1 MGYGRTSGKQ
11 QTELRV
17 AHSIQRIKCSFSI
30 DAGRYTFST
39 ISAKQSFIS
48 NPRFRFDFN
57 LDNVDD
63 QRGLEVN
70 FGTNKFHPI
79 FASGE
84 PVFLVSNIEEDESDD
99 NVAIVSVKLEM
110 YFDYVV
116 SAEKLRKWIED
127 DGSGWHYTG
136 RIECIGEDGLMDADR
151 EGYEFD
157 F

>member
-1 MGYGRTSGKQ
+1 MPHPT
-11 QTELRV
+11 
-17 AHSIQRIKCSFSI
+17 QRIKCFFSV
-30 DAGRYTFST
+30 DAGRYAFPT

-70 FGTNKFHPI
+70 FGTNNFHPI
-79 FASGE
+79 FASGK
-84 PVFLVSNIEEDESDD
+84 PVFLVIHIEEDESDD

-116 SAEKLRKWIED
+116 SAEELREWIED
-127 DGSGWHYTG
+127 DGSGWSHTG
-136 RIECIGEDGLMDADR
+136 RIECIGEDGLTDADW